1 MVKKFQNIVVT
12 VCLAILIYSGTRLL
26 VSYWRGTPVP
36 DSESVDFIAPDAS
49 QVVKPL
55 NKEIDFIDEKRKEP
69 AKLSMVKTDW
79 GELTFSSDGASLE
92 RLVLKHPVDG
102 KIHEINT
109 VFPVAETEREKRCF
123 LVGLEEKT
131 PYFYQLVDSWQ
142 ENGSVRVQ
150 DATGEYRVSGDIG
163 IAGGDRAIAGKVVYR
178 AETDQAIITKTFIV
192 HNFEHKVDLVLEVE
206 PKNIAKNGENSAV
219 GDSLTGIEPRIF
231 FPAPFMPQLGKKEA
245 ISGLVIDKSGEYK
258 STDKQALDLQRGFV
272 SPQLFG
278 TADKYCV
285 HALISDRVVGDNQY
299 DKEKSFVQR
308 AYYHSI
314 DESLFA
320 VVQGPLVT
328 EKKIWQLSFY
338 MGPKETKSLAR
349 VDARLEKTLGY
360 TGILAPVARVLLK
373 ILHWLHDYCGNY
385 GWAIILLIILM
396 QLVMVPFT
404 LNGEKSA
411 KKTREYQRKLAYIE
425 QRYRHDPNALA
436 QERAELIR
444 KHGMPGL
451 GGCLPVLLFRMPVFF
466 ALSQVLN
473 GAIELYQAPFLW
485 ISDLSASDPYYILPL
500 LVMAGMLVQALTVD
514 ASQRMSFIM
523 LAFVIGGVA
532 TSFSAGLALYIA
544 VSTLLGVMQTAL
556 VRFFKLA

>member
-1 MVKKFQNIVVT
+1 MFKKFQNIIVT
-12 VCLAILIYSGTRLL
+12 VSLAILIYSGTRLL
-26 VSYWRGTPVP
+26 VSYWRGTPAP

-55 NKEIDFIDEKRKEP
+55 NKEIDFIDEKRQEP
-69 AKLSMVKTDW
+69 ATLTTVQAEW

-109 VFPVAETEREKRCF
+109 VFPVADTEREKRCF

-131 PYFYQLVDSWQ
+131 PYFYQLVAH
-142 ENGSVRVQ
+142 EKIELGAFGSR
-150 DATGEYRVSGDIG
+150 
-163 IAGGDRAIAGKVVYR
+163 VVYR

-192 HNFEHKVDLVLEVE
+192 HQAVHKVDLVLEVE
-206 PKNIAKNGENSAV
+206 PKNSAKNGELA
-219 GDSLTGIEPRIF
+219 GIEPRIF

-245 ISGLVIDKSGEYK
+245 ISGLVIDKSGEFK
-258 STDKQALDLQRGFV
+258 FTDKQSLDLQRGFV
-272 SPQLFG
+272 APQLFG

-285 HALISDRVVGDNQY
+285 HALIGDRN
-299 DKEKSFVQR
+299 FVQR
-308 AYYHSI
+308 AYYHGI

-320 VVQGPLVT
+320 VAQGPLVQ
-328 EKKIWQLSFY
+328 EKTVWQLSFY
-338 MGPKETKSLAR
+338 MGPKEANSLTR
-349 VDARLEKTLGY
+349 VDARLENALGY
-360 TGILAPVARVLLK
+360 TGMLAPVARLLLK
-373 ILHWLHDYCGNY
+373 ALQWLHDYCGNY

-411 KKTREYQRKLAYIE
+411 KKTREYQRKMAYIE

-436 QERAELIR
+436 QERAELIK

-451 GGCLPVLLFRMPVFF
+451 GGCLPVLFFRMPVFF

-485 ISDLSASDPYYILPL
+485 ISDLSATDPYYILPV